1 MESKRVLFFRGSH
14 GLRSLFIVVQE
25 FPIHL
30 PFLGGNGLFQKK
42 SLDSGHAYVKAMNHK
57 DRIPQIPM
65 LDLFYLLN
73 VGMIVLDGMLR
84 HPWIDSD
91 T

>member
-14 GLRSLFIVVQE
+14 VLRSLFIEVQE

-30 PFLGGNGLFQKK
+30 PFLRGNCLFQKK
-42 SLDSGHAYVKAMNHK
+42 SLDSGHAYVVAMLHHN

-73 VGMIVLDGMLR
+73 VGMIDLMVC
-84 HPWIDSD
+84 
-91 T
+91 